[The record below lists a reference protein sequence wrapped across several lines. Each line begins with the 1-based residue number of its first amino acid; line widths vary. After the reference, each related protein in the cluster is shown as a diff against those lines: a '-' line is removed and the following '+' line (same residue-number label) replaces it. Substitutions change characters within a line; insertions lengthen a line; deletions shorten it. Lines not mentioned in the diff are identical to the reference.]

1 MITGIIMAC
10 GFSKRM
16 NRNKLMLNIDG
27 EPIIEKVIKAAKN
40 SNIDKILLIYRE
52 KEIKELGIKY
62 GVETVF
68 NSKAQCGQSE
78 SMKLGIIHS
87 PIETNGF
94 MFFVGDQPFIDSNTI
109 NTLIESYKEE
119 DCLIVVPRYNG
130 KNGNPTIFSVKL
142 KEKLLMI
149 NGDEGGKSVIKN
161 NIKNVKYVNINNSMI
176 GNDIDTWDEYIK
188 WR

>member
-27 EPIIEKVIKAAKN
+27 EPIIEKVIRAAKN
-40 SNIDKILLIYRE
+40 SSIDKILLIYRE
-52 KEIKELGIKY
+52 EQIKEVGNKY

-68 NSKAQCGQSE
+68 NPNAQCGQSE

-87 PIETNGF
+87 PVETSGY
-94 MFFVGDQPFIDSNTI
+94 MFFVGDQPFIDPNTI
-109 NTLIESYKEE
+109 NTLIESYKED
-119 DCLIVVPRYNG
+119 DCLIAVPRYNG
-130 KNGNPTIFSVKL
+130 KNGNPTIFSVIL
-142 KEKLLMI
+142 KEKLLSI

-161 NIKNVKYVNINNSMI
+161 NIENVKYVNIHNNVI
-176 GNDIDTWDEYIK
+176 GNDIDTWEEYIK